1 MSVRNG
7 AVMQGAIIGYAR
19 TSTVDQEAGLE
30 AQLAELKA
38 AGCARVFSEQVSSVD
53 AERPKLNEALAFLR
67 EGDTFVVTKPDRLA
81 RSTLDLLSIV
91 DALTQRGVAVRLL
104 SMGMD
109 TSTPTGRLV
118 LTVLGAV
125 AEAER
130 SWMLER
136 QKHGI
141 AKAKAEGKYK
151 GRAPTARAKAKEV
164 RTLKASGVGVA
175 EIARRTGV
183 SRASVYRILNDGIG
197 DGPINVGA

>member
-1 MSVRNG
+1 
-7 AVMQGAIIGYAR
+7 MQGAMVGYAR

-30 AQLAELKA
+30 AQISELQA
-38 AGCARVFSEQVSSVD
+38 IGCARIFSEKVSSVD
-53 AERPKLNEALAFLR
+53 AERPKLAEALSFLR

-81 RSTLDLLSIV
+81 RSTLDLLAIV
-91 DALTQRGVAVRLL
+91 DNLTNRGVAVRLL

-130 SWMLER
+130 NWMLER
-136 QKHGI
+136 QRAGI
-141 AKAKAEGKYK
+141 AKAKALGKYK

-164 RTLKASGVGVA
+164 RALRAEGIGVA
-175 EIARRTGV
+175 EIVRRTGV
-183 SRASVYRILNDGIG
+183 SRASIYRILG
-197 DGPINVGA
+197 DGDRSLPR